1 MTRRRFL
8 TRMAGTAAATA
19 AGRAPGLEPA
29 GLQGRRP
36 NVVLILPTTR
46 GPAIWRGPAT
56 RI

>member
-8 TRMAGTAAATA
+8 ARMAGAAAATA

-36 NVVLILPTTR
+36 NVVLILPTTK